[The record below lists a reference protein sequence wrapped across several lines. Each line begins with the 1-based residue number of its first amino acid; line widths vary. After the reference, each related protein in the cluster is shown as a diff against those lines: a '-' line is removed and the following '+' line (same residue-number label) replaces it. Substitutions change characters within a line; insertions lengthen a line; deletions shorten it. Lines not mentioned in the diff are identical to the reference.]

1 MPYQYTREPLTQ
13 EEATRLAN
21 ACEKPIEKIIVWT
34 LLDTGLRASE
44 LASLSKDNIDWQMHR
59 LTIYGKGGPYGKKS
73 KRRIVPMTNRIQP
86 LLESYFAINDTFGY
100 SRRHIWLITK
110 QVANRAKIKRPVS
123 PHVLRHTFSVTSI
136 QKGVSLPA
144 LQRIL
149 GHDNLSTT
157 QIYLNL
163 SPEEAINEFKRKW

>member
-1 MPYQYTREPLTQ
+1 MPYQYKREPLTQ

-21 ACEKPIEKIIVWT
+21 ACQAPLEKIVVLT
-34 LLDTGLRASE
+34 LLDTGLRIGE

-59 LTIYGKGGPYGKKS
+59 LTIYGKGGIYGKKS
-73 KRRIVPMTNRIQP
+73 KRRIVPMTDRITP
-86 LLESYFAINDTFGY
+86 LLKSYFAVNDTFGY
-100 SRRHIWLITK
+100 TERHLNRIIK
-110 QVANRAKIKRPVS
+110 AVANRAKIKRPVS
-123 PHVLRHTFSVTSI
+123 GHVLRHTFAVTSI

-144 LQRIL
+144 LQRVL

-157 QIYLNL
+157 EIYLNL